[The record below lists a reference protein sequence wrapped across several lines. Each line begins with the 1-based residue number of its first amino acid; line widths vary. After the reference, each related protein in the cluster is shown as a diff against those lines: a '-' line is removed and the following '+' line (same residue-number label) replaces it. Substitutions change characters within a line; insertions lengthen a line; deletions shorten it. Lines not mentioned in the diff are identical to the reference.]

1 MHVKGK
7 VVIVTG
13 AAGGIGRALAK
24 RFQDENAEAVVLCDI
39 DAQGVQRVADEIGGV
54 AAVCDV
60 RDFNAVKQVVD
71 DTENRFGRVDLY
83 CANAGILVKGG
94 LEISDDTWQRV
105 MDINLMAHVHAARA
119 CLPGMIARGG
129 GSFLNTVSAAGL
141 LSQIGAVTYSVSKHA
156 ALGFAEWLAIS
167 HGHQG
172 IQVTVVCPQAVR
184 TTMLD
189 GVADGGVAGLDGVLT
204 PAEVAGVAV
213 QALAENRFLALPH
226 PEVQHYFQHKAADH
240 DRWIKAMQRLR
251 RKFPEG

>member
-7 VVIVTG
+7 VIIVTG

-24 RFQDENAEAVVLCDI
+24 RFQDENAEAVVICDI
-39 DAQGVQRVADEIGGV
+39 DAEGIQRVADEIGGL
-54 AAVCDV
+54 ATVCDV

-71 DTENRFGRVDLY
+71 DTEKRFGRVDLY

-94 LEISDDTWQRV
+94 LEISDDTWQKV

-129 GSFLNTVSAAGL
+129 GGFLNTVSAAGL
-141 LSQIGAVTYSVSKHA
+141 LSQIGALTYSVSKHA

-204 PAEVAGVAV
+204 PAEVAEVAV